1 MSLLNV
7 AAKDARGIIES
18 PRNASR
24 DIKLIEPNGTEHSL
38 TVGTRSISQSIDPD
52 TGELVSGQ
60 FISITPSLLTLAE
73 RNISMPRNIQDHS
86 ENPWL
91 VVMTNHITSLETT
104 YKVIHSAPDFTLG
117 LIVCDLGNYE

>member
-7 AAKDARGIIES
+7 AAKDARGIIEN

-24 DIKLIEPNGTEHSL
+24 DIKLLEPDGAEHPL
-38 TVGTRSISQSIDPD
+38 TVGTRNISQAIDPD

-60 FISITPSLLTLAE
+60 FISVTISLLTLAE
-73 RNISMPRNIQDHS
+73 KNISMPRNIQGHS

-91 VVMTNHITSLETT
+91 VVMINHITNAETT